1 MNKKSIAGLLLFGCL
16 VMAVLIYGASI
27 MTGNGRNADAN
38 QNNEIVTKDNSQEK
52 ASSDSDNTQV
62 NISSE
67 GQQTAAEEPWLFT
80 NPSDTGIQPGTDA
93 LQNDNSSA
101 GASDSNDPD
110 GVETDSE
117 EVINSLTDNDA
128 SFGQGNEVS
137 NEEDTEES
145 ALASNIKN
153 GAIEETEVCKLII
166 DSSQVD
172 YEAYIPTMVSDSK
185 INQAL
190 DINNPDISVDAE
202 AAILFDVKTKE
213 VLYYKNP
220 VTAVFPASTT
230 KLLTAL
236 VALDWCDLEEEVKIG
251 DEVKLI
257 ARDSTRAYLAPGE
270 VLTVRNLLEGMLLP
284 SGNDAAYAT
293 AAYVGKKSLKRE
305 GADREEAVRE
315 FVRLMNEKAKQLGL
329 QNSCFKSPDGYD
341 AIGQYTTAYDMGL
354 IGLAAVKNE
363 TIQEI
368 CKKSSSRNIF
378 PSGED
383 VTWNN
388 TNSLIKQYSGRYYSP
403 CIGLKTGTSTMA
415 GRCLIAAGRKNGK
428 EVLCVIMNS
437 SSTGR
442 WSDAITLMDYG
453 LD

>member
-16 VMAVLIYGASI
+16 VMAILIYGASV
-27 MTGNGRNADAN
+27 MTGNGGNAGAN
-38 QNNEIVTKDNSQEK
+38 QNSETDTKDDAQEM

-62 NISSE
+62 NVQSGGE
-67 GQQTAAEEPWLFT
+67 QAAASEEPWLLT
-80 NPSDTGIQPGTDA
+80 NPSDTGAQS
-93 LQNDNSSA
+93 N
-101 GASDSNDPD
+101 ASDASASEEDTAEAGSNDAITTISGD
-110 GVETDSE
+110 E
-117 EVINSLTDNDA
+117 
-128 SFGQGNEVS
+128 GQSGQSVQENPKD
-137 NEEDTEES
+137 NEEDTAES
-145 ALASNIKN
+145 ALATNIKN
-153 GAIEETEVCKLII
+153 GAIVETEVCQLII
-166 DSSQVD
+166 DGSQVD

-190 DINNPDISVDAE
+190 DINNPDIGVDAE
-202 AAILFDVKTKE
+202 AAILFDAETKE

-236 VALDWCDLEEEVKIG
+236 VALDWCGLEEEVRIG
-251 DEVKLI
+251 NEVKLI

-293 AAYVGKKSLKRE
+293 AAYVGKKSLKHE
-305 GADREEAVRE
+305 GANREEAVRE

-329 QNSCFKSPDGYD
+329 TNSCFKSPDGYD

-354 IGLAAVKNE
+354 IGLAAVQNE
-363 TIQEI
+363 TIREI

-415 GRCLIAAGRKNGK
+415 GRCLIAAGCKNGK